1 LLTKLFRCGV
11 RGNSKSFKI
20 ISLQGPKLFRC
31 REAKALQNLW
41 LAVSLKEAYLLYF
54 FLYISKT
61 FLSNY
66 DELQRHMRED
76 LLKIH
81 NWFYNN
87 LLSFNFNKTK
97 YIIFNPKNKKIPQPN
112 RLQVRGA
119 EIERVRYTK
128 HLGVMIDE
136 KMDWSEHISYIKTKI
151 RRCLDV
157 PPPTWSHPRLSVYYS
172 YIHCHLTY
180 LAPLWGYTTN
190 TRLDELTRF
199 QNKAI
204 RLIFWQDYRNI
215 TFYELKIK

>member
-1 LLTKLFRCGV
+1 MWG
-11 RGNSKSFKI
+11 SWEFKI
-20 ISLQGPKLFRC
+20 IQDYLFARTQVISLSRGESSSKFMTRGVPQGSLSALLFLIYIKDIFELSLRGH
-31 REAKALQNLW
+31 LQ
-41 LAVSLKEAYLLYF
+41 LYADDAI
-54 FLYISKT
+54 LIYYE
-61 FLSNY
+61 SNY

-157 PPPTWSHPRLSVYYS
+157 PPPT
-172 YIHCHLTY
+172 
-180 LAPLWGYTTN
+180 
-190 TRLDELTRF
+190 
-199 QNKAI
+199 
-204 RLIFWQDYRNI
+204 
-215 TFYELKIK
+215 